1 MNDLNLPTWFTL
13 SRFVA
18 ALVFPIVYLIF
29 DRPVAD
35 MCALVI
41 FVAGALT
48 DYADGQLARRMH
60 LESRLGAA
68 LDTVADKALVIIALA
83 VLLAY
88 FDARAWMLLP
98 VAAIVMREL
107 LVAGLREYLGSVN
120 DNILQVTWLGK
131 FKAACQMVAI
141 TLILLSEVV
150 LTMHEILLWGGV
162 ATLWLAAILT
172 TISGVDYVQKAIRGL
187 RQSHEAD

>member
-18 ALVFPIVYLIF
+18 VLVFPIVYLIF
-29 DRPVAD
+29 DRPLAD

-48 DYADGQLARRMH
+48 DYVDGQLARRMH

-68 LDTVADKALVIIALA
+68 LDSVADKSLVIVALA

-98 VAAIVMREL
+98 VVAIIMREL
-107 LVAGLREYLGSVN
+107 LVAGLRECLGSVN
-120 DNILQVTWLGK
+120 DNILQVTWLAK
-131 FKAACQMVAI
+131 FKTTCQMVAI
-141 TLILLSEVV
+141 TLILLSEVA
-150 LTMHEILLWGGV
+150 LSMHEILLWSGV

-172 TISGVDYVQKAIRGL
+172 TISGVDYVRKAIRAL
-187 RQSHEAD
+187 RPSHEAD